1 MEQVETRPPQT
12 ATKPNRQATEE
23 IKLGETCDV
32 CGRVVDDP
40 DDAHRAELTV
50 SGAMCPSPMVFHK
63 ACYEKASAM
72 WQPDPD
78 SYCTVDPEFPET
90 GQWTLP
96 EASDESPEDGGT

>member
-1 MEQVETRPPQT
+1 MSQADTQT
-12 ATKPNRQATEE
+12 TVRSADKGRREE

-40 DDAHRAELTV
+40 NDAYRAELTV
-50 SGAMCPSPMVFHK
+50 SGAMCPSPMLFHN
-63 ACYEKASAM
+63 ACYEKASSM

-78 SYCTVDPEFPET
+78 SYCTVDPEYPET

-96 EASDESPEDGGT
+96 EQTSDSADI